1 MDLAFACL
9 SVLAGAAF
17 LCTGGFLAALA
28 GTALI
33 TTVFAASTL
42 PRWSRTA
49 RAHRSV
55 PLSSPWR

>member
-33 TTVFAASTL
+33 MTFFAASTCQGG
-42 PRWSRTA
+42 
-49 RAHRSV
+49 RAPHRRAV
-55 PLSSPWR
+55 R